1 MVKTLNTEFPVEHS
15 SDNVNIIYVESL
27 NNVYKDLY
35 HATTNGEKSVLKAIE
50 EGNGFIV
57 ASTDLTVEGET
68 TKQLVRVEESKQ
80 PKVCLNDS
88 LFSVIE
94 EANKAAKE
102 KVIEEKKAAKKA
114 KTEAVTNLIVGALDE
129 QVEAVQAKARLD
141 FDKVVE
147 ESKKKAEE
155 TKQIQMKS
163 KLDFDKVIEE
173 SKKKPAAVKKEV
185 KKVKEVKE
193 VVVEK
198 AEQKPEQI
206 EEKIAET
213 SKYIQQQIMEDYDPE
228 KGDKDFQGDMKALKS
243 ELESKINNLFQNQ
256 TRDIRKIA
264 EMSSGGGG
272 NESRSIQN
280 ASDIAVLSAD
290 VGAFT
295 NVTQSQRDEFQ
306 GYIALLSPVYFG
318 GSATT
323 FDIPLES
330 VNTYLDVELDVYN
343 PGGEFDYRVSD
354 MKDAQASGYTGT
366 GATGDPIVFDLEGLE
381 ITSTANVRVS
391 MSFDPD
397 DDGGRL
403 DSRLLFNRHSGI
415 PLSGTDFSIE
425 ASAIAM
431 ESGADEDY
439 AYTPSIQFFVGDTI
453 DTNGPG
459 DAGKVRFQIKSD
471 VPGTVTMN
479 EIAMFIQK

>member
-35 HATTNGEKSVLKAIE
+35 HATSNGEKSVLKAIE

-57 ASTDLTVEGET
+57 ASTNITVEGET
-68 TKQLVRVEESKQ
+68 TKQLVRVEEGKE

-88 LFSVIE
+88 LYSVIE
-94 EANKAAKE
+94 EANKVAEE

-114 KTEAVTNLIVGALDE
+114 KTEAITNLIVGALDE
-129 QVEAVQAKARLD
+129 QVKAVQEKAKLN

-147 ESKKKAEE
+147 ESKKRVKAA
-155 TKQIQMKS
+155 
-163 KLDFDKVIEE
+163 
-173 SKKKPAAVKKEV
+173 KKKPVAVKVDVQQKE
-185 KKVKEVKE
+185 E
-193 VVVEK
+193 VVVEQAK
-198 AEQKPEQI
+198 QELEKV
-206 EEKIAET
+206 EEEIAET
-213 SKYIQQQIMEDYDPE
+213 SKYIQHQVMEDYEPE
-228 KGDKDFQGDMKALKS
+228 KGDKSFQSDMKALKS
-243 ELESKINNLFQNQ
+243 ELETKINNLFDNQ

-272 NESRSIQN
+272 NESRSIIN
-280 ASDIAVLSAD
+280 ETNIAILSAD
-290 VGAFT
+290 VGEFE
-295 NVTQSQRDEFQ
+295 NVTVNQREQFQ

-323 FDIPLES
+323 FDIPIED
-330 VNTYLDVELDVYN
+330 VNTWVDVELEVD
-343 PGGEFDYRVSD
+343 PEGTFDYRVTS
-354 MKDAQASGYTGT
+354 MKTAALSGYEGT
-366 GATGDPIVFDLEGLE
+366 GANGDPIIFDLEGLE
-381 ITSTANVRVS
+381 LTSSADIRVS
-391 MSFDPD
+391 MSFNPD

-403 DSRLLFNRHSGI
+403 DSRLNFFRHSGI
-415 PLSGTDFSIE
+415 PLSATNFHIE
-425 ASAIAM
+425 ASSLAM
-431 ESGADEDY
+431 ESGADESY
-439 AYTPSIQFFVGDTI
+439 AYLPGIKFFIGDTI

-459 DAGKVRFQIKSD
+459 DAGRVCFQIKSD